1 MRCHRPT
8 ETSRP
13 IHTHAN
19 ARLTQRGRLR
29 LVSQHLNHH
38 RSLAEL
44 AAEAGISLR
53 CAYKWLARYRSGGA
67 AALVDRR
74 SVRRSQ
80 RRTLDPQQLQQAVE
94 FRHQR
99 LHLRHIARLLAA
111 PFSTVARVLNLLG
124 LGRLRNLEP
133 KPPVQ
138 RYERE
143 HPGDLIHIDVKK
155 LARFR
160 KVGHRI
166 TGNRRQGRSAG
177 VGYDRVHVAIDDA
190 TRLAYVEVLADEQ
203 QATAIGFL
211 RRAVAWFNG
220 HGMECRQVMS
230 DNGPAYLSRSFA
242 KACKVLGLKHIRTR
256 PYTPRTNGKAER
268 FIQTLCK
275 EWAYAMAFQNSRER
289 DNWLPRYLS
298 IYNRLR
304 KHSALGGRSPQQR
317 LNELLC

>member
-1 MRCHRPT
+1 M
-8 ETSRP
+8 
-13 IHTHAN
+13 HTHAN

-74 SVRRSQ
+74 SGRRSQ

-160 KVGHRI
+160 KVGPESPV
-166 TGNRRQGRSAG
+166 TGGRAALPASATTVCTLRSTMPPDWPTSRCSPTSSRPQRSA
-177 VGYDRVHVAIDDA
+177 
-190 TRLAYVEVLADEQ
+190 
-203 QATAIGFL
+203 
-211 RRAVAWFNG
+211 
-220 HGMECRQVMS
+220 S
-230 DNGPAYLSRSFA
+230 
-242 KACKVLGLKHIRTR
+242 
-256 PYTPRTNGKAER
+256 
-268 FIQTLCK
+268 
-275 EWAYAMAFQNSRER
+275 
-289 DNWLPRYLS
+289 
-298 IYNRLR
+298 
-304 KHSALGGRSPQQR
+304 
-317 LNELLC
+317 